1 MQVALKIAFALFL
14 GMGAVFAL
22 HVSRQTDQA
31 EAHLES
37 RMREDQRAVGQ
48 LFRPTVAR
56 AWRTDGRDSAMYL
69 IEYTNQILEQE
80 QHQTAL
86 RLRWVWL
93 DDTSVPQHDAWLNQ
107 AGLAKLRAGEEV
119 DITRRVARG
128 RTQMVTY
135 IPVQIG
141 IPDQPAGALEVSGSL
156 DGLPTLVDAA
166 RRSKIVT
173 AAVLLGVSVLIAV
186 LVGAFL
192 VGRPVRRLVH
202 VARRIGGG
210 DLSARANLHQH
221 DELGALARAM
231 NEMGDQLQT
240 ARRRLAEETE
250 ARIRSVERL
259 RHADRL
265 STVGTLASGVAH
277 ELGTPLA
284 VISARAEM
292 MASGEVEPGVC
303 REYADNIIRQ
313 CKRMTAIIHQLL
325 DFARRRKPTLSPKD
339 PQGVINQ
346 TVEWLSPL
354 ARKHGVRI
362 EVAQPV
368 QPMKL
373 NADGVQLQ
381 QVLTNLLVNAVHASA
396 RGGVVNIHADRVDAS
411 APTGAD
417 GKYVRIV
424 VEDHGEGMPADVVE
438 HVFEPF
444 FTTKDVGQ
452 GTGLGLSVSHGIVQE
467 HGGWI
472 DVSSRMGHGSSFA
485 VYLPAC

>member
-1 MQVALKIAFALFL
+1 MQVALKIAFALLL

-22 HVSRQTDQA
+22 HVSRQTDAA
-31 EAHLES
+31 EIHLES

-56 AWRTDGRDSAMYL
+56 AWRTEGRDSAMYL
-69 IEYTNQILEQE
+69 IAYTNQILEQE

-86 RLRWVWL
+86 HLRWVWL
-93 DDTSVPQHDAWLNQ
+93 DDTATPQHDAWLNE

-119 DITRRVARG
+119 DITRRVARA

-135 IPVQIG
+135 IPVDIG
-141 IPDQPAGALEVSGSL
+141 IPGQSAGALEVSGSL
-156 DGLPTLVDAA
+156 DGLPTLVAAA
-166 RRSKIVT
+166 RRSQIVT
-173 AAVLLGVSVLIAV
+173 SAVLVGGSVLIAV

-192 VGRPVRRLVH
+192 VGRPVRKLVR
-202 VARRIGGG
+202 VARLIGSG
-210 DLSARANLHQH
+210 DLTARAELRQR

-231 NEMGDQLQT
+231 NDMGDQLQT
-240 ARRRLAEETE
+240 ARSRLAEETE

-292 MASGEVEPGVC
+292 MVSGDTDPSVC
-303 REYADNIIRQ
+303 RDYADNILRQ

-325 DFARRRKPTLSPKD
+325 DFARRRRPTLSPKD
-339 PQGVINQ
+339 PQGIIDQ
-346 TVEWLSPL
+346 TVEWLAPL

-362 EVAQPV
+362 EVAPANETL
-368 QPMKL
+368 KL

-381 QVLTNLLVNAVHASA
+381 QVLTNLLVNAVHASV
-396 RGGVVNIHADRVDAS
+396 RGGVVKVRADSIEAS
-411 APTGAD
+411 SPSGAD
-417 GKYVRIV
+417 GTFVRIK

-472 DVSSRMGHGSSFA
+472 DVSSELGHGSSFS
-485 VYLPAC
+485 VYLPSC